1 VDCSICTPE
10 LRTDPTLAELS
21 RDDLEAQITEMA
33 GQLNAATYRW
43 LMLIAEFDRRQ
54 GWGDGRLQSCAARR
68 GRNMMLMSDGCRG
81 SHLARGGCG
90 LRKPSPV
97 LNRAQAHL
105 TCENDAQRIVHP
117 QPAVDNAG
125 CSNSKFRR

>member
-10 LRTDPTLAELS
+10 LRADPTLAELS

-54 GWGDGRLQSCAARR
+54 GWG
-68 GRNMMLMSDGCRG
+68 
-81 SHLARGGCG
+81 
-90 LRKPSPV
+90 
-97 LNRAQAHL
+97 
-105 TCENDAQRIVHP
+105 
-117 QPAVDNAG
+117 AG
-125 CSNSKFRR
+125 CSPARHGVAGI